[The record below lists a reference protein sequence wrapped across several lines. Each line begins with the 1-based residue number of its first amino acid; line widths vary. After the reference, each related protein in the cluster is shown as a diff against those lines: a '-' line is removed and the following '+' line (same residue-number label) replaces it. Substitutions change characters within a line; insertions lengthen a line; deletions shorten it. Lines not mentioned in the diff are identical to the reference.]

1 MTHAVSHSTTQPSDF
16 TLAGSL
22 ADTAGGTGPS
32 AASAL
37 MAINQR
43 PPLVMCR
50 GRGSYL
56 WDERGTE
63 YLDFIQGWAVNSLG
77 HCPPAVQAALSA
89 QAALLFTAS
98 PAFYNRP
105 ELELARALVEL
116 CGFHQA
122 TFCNSGAEA
131 NEAAIKLA
139 RKWGQLHKGGAHTI
153 LSTQGSFHG
162 RTLATMAASGKPGW
176 EQLFPPYPAGFVKL
190 PFGDLGAMRAAVDAT
205 TVAIMVEP
213 IQGEGGVVLPPAG
226 YLFGLRQL
234 ADERNLLLIFDEVQ
248 TGCART
254 GRFLAQEHAGVR
266 GDLTTLGKGL
276 GAGVPV
282 SALLANRRAACFE
295 LGDQGSTYGG
305 NPLLASVAL
314 SIVQT
319 VSQPAFLAAVTRAGE
334 RLGCVLSELGVA
346 LGGAVARGQGLLWAL
361 VFDRPIA
368 TALSE
373 SARECGLLLNAP
385 RPHILRFMPQL
396 GVSQEEIVTMAE
408 RLWQAH
414 LRLASRA

>member
-1 MTHAVSHSTTQPSDF
+1 MTLAVSHPTTDLSKFTPADDAVGST
-16 TLAGSL
+16 A
-22 ADTAGGTGPS
+22 PS

-50 GRGSYL
+50 GQGSYL
-56 WDERGTE
+56 WDEQGTE

-105 ELELARALVEL
+105 ELELARLLVEL

-139 RKWGQLHKGGAHTI
+139 RKWGRLHKGGAYTI
-153 LSTQGSFHG
+153 LSTRDSFHG
-162 RTLATMAASGKPGW
+162 RTLASMAASGKPGW
-176 EQLFPPYPAGFVKL
+176 EHLFPPYPAGFVKL
-190 PFGDLGAMRAAVDAT
+190 PFGDLGAMRAAVNET

-213 IQGEGGVVLPPAG
+213 IQGEGGVVLPPED
-226 YLFGLRQL
+226 YLPGLRQL
-234 ADERNLLLIFDEVQ
+234 ADERDLLLILDEVQ

-266 GDLTTLGKGL
+266 ADLTTLGKGL

-282 SALLANRRAACFE
+282 SALLANRRAACFAP
-295 LGDQGSTYGG
+295 GDQGSTYGG

-314 SIVQT
+314 SVVRN
-319 VSQPAFLAAVTRAGE
+319 VSQPAFLHAVTRAGE
-334 RLGCVLSELGVA
+334 CLASALRELGVA

-368 TALSE
+368 AALSE
-373 SARECGLLLNAP
+373 AARECGLLVNAP

-396 GVSQEEIVTMAE
+396 GVTEQEITTMAE

-414 LRLASRA
+414 SRLSTKT